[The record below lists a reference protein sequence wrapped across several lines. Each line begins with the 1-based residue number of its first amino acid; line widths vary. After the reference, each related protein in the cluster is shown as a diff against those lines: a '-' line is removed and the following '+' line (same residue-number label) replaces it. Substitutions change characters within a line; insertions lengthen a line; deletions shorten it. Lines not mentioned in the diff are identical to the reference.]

1 MGILITDSMA
11 LERLPNGID
20 DTYTEAWN
28 RISAQ
33 SPEQSE
39 LGKKVLSWVIHATRP
54 LRISEIQEALAIE
67 EGDEW
72 LDPKGLLDAAQ
83 LTSYCAGLVIINEQ
97 RQLITLIHPTA
108 QEYFNTR
115 KETFFPTA
123 HEEIAA
129 TCITYLRMKCFHDQ
143 GPLQDNGAFDRRRRS
158 CALLGYVAVNWGWH
172 VRQARSVRI
181 TNLALTLLQDQSAS
195 MAASQALF
203 LNMIGTREFGT
214 EWPEYAESS
223 NRGIDDVKYSVATLG
238 SLHFAAYFGLIDVAD
253 ILLQGSAKVDDL
265 DSFSGTPLHW
275 ALLGRQDEMLEYLL
289 VKGADPNLRRKE
301 FHLRRWPMLGGWTL
315 PLTIATFMGS
325 TTAIELLL
333 QHGADVD
340 KEDDN
345 SDYSTAVS
353 VALYARNY
361 EVARVLLAKGANV
374 NKNPLGI
381 LNAASHG
388 SLENLKISIEGGA
401 SAENLQAALEFAAS
415 ACQWSKIILLLKH
428 GADPN
433 GFPYRFG
440 QGGNPPIQS
449 LLRGGKPATVDP
461 KEGEAVATP
470 LVSAIAA
477 RLSYHEDS
485 DQYKSFKLL
494 LDAGADANRQSARN
508 YFYADDFITLK
519 SGSWTIPKERYTTPL
534 FTAAYY
540 KRLDNIRELVCQGA
554 NVNFIL
560 GEHTTALSSA
570 LDGESY
576 GVEGVITDRSPYS
589 SSAEIRAVVR
599 LLIELGA
606 NPNLCAPTA
615 KQRIEELLG
624 MSPQEQDNMDALQR
638 LVMQP
643 QYGKEYSLRSFRER
657 RDELKKLIAAGA
669 DPKICCVRDRR
680 RIQDFLGWSEQEID
694 LLDKEREDYHAAR
707 DRYEKGPL

>member
-1 MGILITDSMA
+1 MADPVSIIGGVASM
-11 LERLPNGID
+11 D

-39 LGKKVLSWVIHATRP
+39 LGKKVLSWIVHATRP
-54 LRISEIQEALAIE
+54 LRSSEIQEALAIE

-72 LDPKGLLDAAQ
+72 LDPEGLVDAAQ

-97 RQLITLIHPTA
+97 RQLITLIDPTA

-115 KETFFPTA
+115 KETFFPAA

-129 TCITYLRMKCFHDQ
+129 TCITYLRMKCFRDQ
-143 GPLQDNGAFDRRRRS
+143 GPLQEIEAFDRRRRS

-181 TNLALTLLQDQSAS
+181 TNLALTLLQDESAS
-195 MAASQALF
+195 MAACQALF
-203 LNMIGTREFGT
+203 LNIIGVRESGT

-238 SLHFAAYFGLIDVAD
+238 SLHFAAYLGLIDVAD

-265 DSFSGTPLHW
+265 DSFSATPLHW

-333 QHGADVD
+333 QHSADVD

-345 SDYSTAVS
+345 SNHSTAVS
-353 VALYARNY
+353 VALYTRNY
-361 EVARVLLAKGANV
+361 ELARALLAKGANV
-374 NKNPLGI
+374 NKNPIGI
-381 LNAASHG
+381 LDAASHG
-388 SLENLKISIEGGA
+388 SLENLKIAIEGGA
-401 SAENLQAALEFAAS
+401 SAENLQAALEAAAS
-415 ACQWSKIILLLKH
+415 ACQCSKIVLLLKH

-433 GFPYRFG
+433 GFPHRFG
-440 QGGNPPIQS
+440 QASNPPDQS
-449 LLRGGKPATVDP
+449 LLHSGKSTTVDLD
-461 KEGEAVATP
+461 EGEAVATP

-477 RLSYHEDS
+477 RLSYHGDS
-485 DQYKSFKLL
+485 DQDKSFKLL

-508 YFYADDFITLK
+508 YFYADDFITLE

-540 KRLDNIRELVCQGA
+540 RRLDYIRELVRQGA

-576 GVEGVITDRSPYS
+576 GVEDITADRSP
-589 SSAEIRAVVR
+589 RAVVR

-615 KQRIEELLG
+615 KQRVEEFLG

-643 QYGKEYSLRSFRER
+643 QYGKVYSLRSFRER
-657 RDELKKLIAAGA
+657 RDELRTLIAAGA
-669 DPKICCVRDRR
+669 DPKLCCARDRR
-680 RIQDFLGWSEQEID
+680 RIQEFLGWSEQEID
-694 LLDKEREDYHAAR
+694 RLDEEKEDYHAAR
-707 DRYEKGPL
+707 DRYATGPL